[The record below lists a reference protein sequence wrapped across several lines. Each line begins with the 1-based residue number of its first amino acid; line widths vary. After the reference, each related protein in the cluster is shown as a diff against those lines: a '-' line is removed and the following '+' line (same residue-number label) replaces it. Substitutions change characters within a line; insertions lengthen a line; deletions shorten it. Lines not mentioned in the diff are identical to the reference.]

1 MSLTSSGIGVST
13 PGFSLAIAFEAL
25 HSRLAVG
32 VRTESSSSEQTGFIA
47 LEKQVKEVQD
57 EVRVWKANVS
67 EQLERYERR
76 KKEEFEKLREETAN
90 QVRLARQQAE
100 QQVECVTKLH
110 ATNVQELYDL
120 FMQMQQQQPLTEE
133 LVNSIQSRTNRQL
146 RHVIDSQ
153 QQQIQ
158 QLQASHFLSHL
169 QEQVPQSLHPQLQ
182 KTLESFHLQI
192 SSCYSC

>member
-1 MSLTSSGIGVST
+1 MSFTSSGIGVGT
-13 PGFSLAIAFEAL
+13 PTPTMQPGFSLAIAFEAL
-25 HSRLAVG
+25 HSRIAVG
-32 VRTESSSSEQTGFIA
+32 VREEPGFIA

-57 EVRVWKANVS
+57 EVRVWRANVG
-67 EQLERYERR
+67 ELLESYERR
-76 KKEEFEKLREETAN
+76 KREEFEKLREETAN

-100 QQVECVTKLH
+100 QQLDCVTNLH
-110 ATNVQELYDL
+110 ATKVQELYDL

-133 LVNSIQSRTNRQL
+133 LVNSIQTRTNLQL

-169 QEQVPQSLHPQLQ
+169 KEQVQLR
-182 KTLESFHLQI
+182 KTRSFHLTERLQ
-192 SSCYSC
+192 SFLAFHVD